1 MMYNLLAQ
9 QQNGWDNLRN
19 PHHPHPVIP
28 EPATY
33 GVVFVGICI
42 IICILLKY
50 KRK

>member
-19 PHHPHPVIP
+19 PHYPIVP
-28 EPATY
+28 EPSTY
-33 GVVFVGICI
+33 GVIFVGICI